1 LIFFDKNFI
10 NLSTINM
17 PRKQK
22 QEVQQEQEI
31 EQDQETDIDSGEDSD
46 ETLNEED
53 VQAVTETV
61 EEQTPTSPV
70 KKKRGRPAGS
80 KNGPVNVQIVKVV
93 KVPKERVRKPKIVY
107 CVEEG
112 DGQLIEVDKS
122 TLKPAQIKPT
132 KKELKLLENEK
143 LVDQIEQQVGKRIKT
158 TAKGKPDKRSTTR
171 TDAQIEATRKLVE
184 ANKQRRLDRLNK
196 EQKDSAEVVK
206 SSVKE
211 VLKEAL
217 EDKTQTEPKKPVPK
231 AKPRVKDYSSEFC

>member
-1 LIFFDKNFI
+1 
-10 NLSTINM
+10 M

-22 QEVQQEQEI
+22 QEVEEVQQQEI
-31 EQDQETDIDSGEDSD
+31 EQDQETEQTDIDSGEDSD

-143 LVDQIEQQVGKRIKT
+143 LVEQVEQEIGKRIKT

-184 ANKQRRLDRLNK
+184 SNKQRRLDRLNNEK
-196 EQKDSAEVVK
+196 KDSAEIVK
-206 SSVKE
+206 TSVKE

-217 EDKTQTEPKKPVPK
+217 EDKKPVPK